1 MANLINFFSQ
11 IPISLYSAIA
21 AVASSIVAISQFLY
35 LRNKEIDSFILKT
48 NIEVVDIYI
57 INGFN
62 QLVSKRNA
70 IEDIDFKE
78 RFKNE
83 VKDIKFLKIINL
95 SEKDV
100 FLFNA
105 KYSFKKNKNYKN
117 LFANKEKNKLLSN
130 SNLHIEELNNS
141 LDKFSSKEDFIL
153 KSNNDLYSV
162 LASIYYESKAFKN
175 NYSTNLIL
183 EVNIQYLKYGLF
195 NKKIV
200 TKTIKNSISFTVKEE
215 SNKLNIEMSNF
226 II

>member
-153 KSNNDLYSV
+153 KSNNDLISV

-175 NYSTNLIL
+175 NYSIDLIL

-200 TKTIKNSISFTVKEE
+200 TKIIKNTICFTVEN
-215 SNKLNIEMSNF
+215 NKLNIEMSNS